1 MSLFDQ
7 IAGSLLNR
15 SGDATS
21 SVPGLLT
28 ALLGQ
33 QEGGLQGLIQKF
45 EAAGQGDVVNSWVGT
60 GPNQPVS
67 GDLLHTVL
75 GSEFVQQMSA
85 KTGLPMDQLLGQLT
99 QHLPQIVDQLT
110 PNGEVPQGNSLLQ
123 AGLGLLN
130 KFRQA

>member
-7 IAGSLLNR
+7 IAGALLNR
-15 SGDATS
+15 TGDGTS

-45 EAAGQGDVVNSWVGT
+45 QAAGQGNVVNSWVGT

-67 GDLLHTVL
+67 GDLLHSVL

-85 KTGLPMDQLLGQLT
+85 KTGLPMDQLLGQMA

-123 AGLGLLN
+123 AGLSLLN